1 MNRGNAIVTG
11 AAGELGAAMVDRLV
25 DDGYRVIAVVR
36 ERRKGAV
43 ATHQLPINPNATI
56 VSADLEDVESL
67 SSIFTEIADL
77 RLLVNNAAVY
87 PATPF
92 REVTVD
98 EYNSVI
104 AINQRAYFFMAQ
116 NAARLMSPGS
126 SIINV
131 SSITVHGGWE
141 NLAPYVSTKAAAI
154 GMTRALARELGPV
167 GIRVN
172 AISPGAIPTQAE
184 RIIPDRAEYNAHV
197 LSRQS
202 LKRRGTPADCA
213 ACVSFLASDDASFVT
228 GQTLEVDGGW
238 VMT

>member
-1 MNRGNAIVTG
+1 MNRGTAIVTG
-11 AAGELGAAMVDRLV
+11 AAGELGAAMVERLAS
-25 DDGYRVIAVVR
+25 DGYHVIAVARHRAGDSGPGRSMQGDNIELVR
-36 ERRKGAV
+36 
-43 ATHQLPINPNATI
+43 
-56 VSADLEDVESL
+56 ADLEDMDSL
-67 SSIFTEIADL
+67 ASIFDGVSGL
-77 RLLVNNAAVY
+77 RLLVNNAAIY

-92 REVTVD
+92 NDVTVK
-98 EYNSVI
+98 EYDSVI

-116 NAARLMSPGS
+116 YAARLMGTGS
-126 SIINV
+126 SIVNV

-141 NLAPYVSTKAAAI
+141 HLAPYVSTKAAAV
-154 GMTRALARELGPV
+154 GMTRALARELGPR

-184 RIIPDRAEYNAHV
+184 RIIPDREAYDAHV

-202 LKRRGTPADCA
+202 IKRRGTPADCA
-213 ACVSFLASDDASFVT
+213 ACVSFLASEDASFIT

>member
-1 MNRGNAIVTG
+1 MNLGTAVVTG
-11 AAGELGAAMVDRLV
+11 AAGELGSAMADRLV
-25 DDGYRVIAVVR
+25 QDGYRVLAVVR
-36 ERRKGAV
+36 KRDEAQ
-43 ATHQLPINPNATI
+43 ATTHQAAVNKSATV
-56 VSADLEDVESL
+56 VSADLEDVDSL
-67 SSIFTEIADL
+67 ASIFDGVEDL
-77 RLLVNNAAVY
+77 RLLVNNAAIY

-92 REVTVD
+92 DEVTVD

-104 AINQRAYFFMAQ
+104 DINQRAYFFMAQ
-116 NAARLMSPGS
+116 HAARSMSPGS

-141 NLAPYVSTKAAAI
+141 HLAPYVSTKAAAV
-154 GMTRALARELGPV
+154 GLTRALARELGPR

-184 RIIPDRAEYNAHV
+184 RIIPDREAYDAHV

-213 ACVSFLASDDASFVT
+213 ACVSFLASEDASFVT